1 MEDQR
6 APIKRSGRRLLR
18 TAAVALG
25 LAVTL
30 NISGVLGTAGPAP
43 VHAKKLK
50 IGYVLHILIPFT
62 AQIAQGAKDAAA
74 DYGMDI
80 QVVGPPAYSAP
91 QEIAY
96 FNGFV
101 QQGVD
106 GIVII
111 PNPPEAYPIV
121 IKKAVSQGIPV
132 ETANVISTRAGVGWF
147 GQAEYN
153 SGILLARTLL
163 NLGLKNKSGTVVIGS
178 CAPGI
183 SVLAARYR
191 GVASV
196 LKAQKRLK
204 VIGPFNVNG
213 DPATNYSAWQSLYT
227 AHTDAVAMVGLC
239 ALDNPDLAQL
249 KRKYHA
255 TFMAAG
261 YDNEPAAL
269 RGIKAGDVTL
279 TIGQNPYL
287 QGYLP
292 VKAIAEHLLHHR
304 PLVTGW
310 VNTGTEVVTKSNID
324 FYIKREGSPSLT
336 RSFYA
341 QQIKTKFANLNA
353 IQQPYPSGS

>member
-6 APIKRSGRRLLR
+6 APVKRPRGRLLR
-18 TAAVALG
+18 NAAVALG
-25 LAVTL
+25 LVAALGV
-30 NISGVLGTAGPAP
+30 SGAPGAGPAH

-62 AQIAQGAKDAAA
+62 EQIAQGAKDAAA

-80 QVVGPPAYSAP
+80 QVVGPPAFSAP

-106 GIVII
+106 GIVIV
-111 PNPPEAYPIV
+111 PNPPEAYPVV
-121 IKKAVSQGIPV
+121 IKKAVKAGIPV
-132 ETANVISTRAGVGWF
+132 ESANVISPRAGIGWF

-153 SGILLARTLL
+153 SGILLANTLL
-163 NLGLKNKSGTVVIGS
+163 KSGLKGKSGTVVVGS
-178 CAPGI
+178 CAPGV
-183 SVLAARYR
+183 SVLAARYN

-196 LKAQKRLK
+196 LKKQAALK
-204 VIGPFNVNG
+204 VVGPFDVTGN
-213 DPATNYSAWQSLYT
+213 PATNYSAWQSLYT

-255 TFMAAG
+255 GFLAAG

-269 RGIKAGDVTL
+269 RGIKAGQVTL
-279 TIGQNPYL
+279 TVGQNPYL

-292 VKAIAEHLLHHR
+292 VKAIAEHLLHGK
-304 PLVTGW
+304 PLITGW
-310 VNTGTEVVTKSNID
+310 INTGTEIVTKSNID
-324 FYIKREGSPSLT
+324 FYIKREGSASLT
-336 RSFYA
+336 RSYYA
-341 QQIKTKFANLNA
+341 KQIKGKFADLNA
-353 IQQPYPSGS
+353 LQQPYPSGS